1 MAHNNLLPWRVKERD
16 KKKKDFIAIMMGVA
30 FVAIVIAYLWVSNAN
45 GKVDHQRQ
53 RNEMLKTEIATLES
67 KVAELNDLQKRRE
80 DLLALM
86 KLIRDLEGTR
96 SVIVHHFDEL
106 VRALPDGVYLVSVKR
121 QGQLMS
127 IEGYAESNNRVSSFM
142 RNLDASEWYAEPNL
156 ASVDAA
162 PDQGGQ
168 ANAFSMTV
176 KTIVS
181 KAQKALQEQQKEEQ

>member
-1 MAHNNLLPWRVKERD
+1 MANINLLPWRVKERE
-16 KKKKDFIAIMMGVA
+16 KKKKDFIAIMFGVA
-30 FVAIVIAYLWVSNAN
+30 IVTAVIAYLWIANAN

-53 RNEMLKTEIATLES
+53 RNQMLKTEIATLES
-67 KVAELNDLQKRRE
+67 KVSELNDLQQRRQ

-106 VRALPDGVYLVSVKR
+106 VRALPDGVYLTMVSR
-121 QGQLMS
+121 EGELMS
-127 IEGYAESNNRVSSFM
+127 IEGFAESNNRVSSFM
-142 RNLDASEWYAEPNL
+142 RNLDASEWYSEPNL

-162 PDQGGQ
+162 PQQGGQ

-181 KAQKALQEQQKEEQ
+181 KAQQALQEQQEEQ